1 MKFSIIVPIYK
12 VEEYLEKCVKSL
24 VNQTEKD
31 IEIILVDDGS
41 PDKCPMMCDEFAKTD
56 CRIKVIHK
64 KNGGLSDARNAGLDV
79 ATGEYIMFVDSDDQ
93 IENDA
98 CERFYNIIIQ
108 NKGVDIVAS
117 YLVDD
122 GKIAIAKN
130 APNSPLNGKD
140 YLKFALKNNIFRIEA
155 CFSIFRRKFLEENS
169 LRFKVGFLHEDTEF
183 TPRTYVLAKSVINS
197 KMGFYHYTINPNS
210 IMHKKDFRRNCQC
223 IYEIITEHEKNF
235 KSLEDKKL
243 YKYLMDFLLIQYFSV
258 FNMGYCSKYGQEYIH
273 KKFAIKHAYR
283 LRTRL
288 HTLVFVF
295 SAKLYNYLINK
306 EGRQNGA
313 KNS

>member
-12 VEEYLEKCVKSL
+12 VEEYLERCVQSL

-41 PDKCPMMCDEFAKTD
+41 PDKCPEMCDELAKTD
-56 CRIKVIHK
+56 NRIKVIHK

-79 ATGEYIMFVDSDDQ
+79 AQGEYIMFVDSDDQ
-93 IENDA
+93 IEVDA
-98 CERFYNIIIQ
+98 CERFYDVISQ
-108 NKGVDIVAS
+108 KKGVDIVAG

-122 GKIAIAKN
+122 EKIAISKS
-130 APNSPLNGKD
+130 APDVALDGKA
-140 YLKFALKNNIFRIEA
+140 YLKFALKNKIFRIEA
-155 CFSIFRRKFLEENS
+155 WISVFRREFLNENS

-183 TPRTYVLAKSVINS
+183 TPRAYALAKSVINS

-223 IYEIITEHEKNF
+223 IYEIIKEHEKRF
-235 KSLEDKKL
+235 ASLEDKKL
-243 YKYLMDFLLIQYFSV
+243 YKYLMDFLLIQYLSI
-258 FNMGYCSKYGQEYIH
+258 FNMGYCSRYGKEYIH
-273 KKFAIKHAYR
+273 KKFALKHAYR

-288 HTLVFVF
+288 HTLVFVL